1 MDNLSNLMRVL
12 FIFLLFLS
20 SFLVHSRVSFIP
32 DPPNLNA
39 ENYLLIDHRTQ
50 RILAEKGADERIEP
64 ASITKLMT
72 GYVVADQINKG
83 FIGLEDDVLV
93 SENCWKKVGSRMF
106 IEAGKKVSVEDLL
119 KGMVIQSGNDATCQL
134 AEHIAGSEEGFIDLM
149 QSYVQDLELKD
160 TNFINSSG
168 WPDNNHYSTARDL
181 AKLSSRL
188 ISDYPDHYDLYK
200 EKWFI
205 FNGIKQRN
213 RNSLLWQDD
222 SIDGIKTGHT
232 ESAGYCL
239 VSSAEREQTRLIA
252 LTFKSDNERTR
263 ITDNR
268 RLLDY
273 GFRYYKTRK
282 ILTSGQIVIRE
293 SVWGGEEEYLGLSVK
308 DDIFLTQNPRDFDK
322 INVVTHLDDYLQAP
336 VLEGDRVGDVIL
348 ELDGE
353 TLYRGDLVAG
363 STVLSKGIINRVWSS
378 LQLFIYSFLMED
390 EEKKD

>member
-1 MDNLSNLMRVL
+1 
-12 FIFLLFLS
+12 
-20 SFLVHSRVSFIP
+20 
-32 DPPNLNA
+32 
-39 ENYLLIDHRTQ
+39 
-50 RILAEKGADERIEP
+50 
-64 ASITKLMT
+64 MT
-72 GYVVADQINKG
+72 GYIVADQINKG
-83 FIGLEDDVLV
+83 FIGFEDDVLV

-106 IEAGKKVSVEDLL
+106 IEAGKKVSVENLL

-200 EKWFI
+200 EKWFT

-282 ILTSGQIVIRE
+282 ILTSGQIVISE

>member
-1 MDNLSNLMRVL
+1 
-12 FIFLLFLS
+12 
-20 SFLVHSRVSFIP
+20 
-32 DPPNLNA
+32 
-39 ENYLLIDHRTQ
+39 
-50 RILAEKGADERIEP
+50 
-64 ASITKLMT
+64 MT
-72 GYVVADQINKG
+72 
-83 FIGLEDDVLV
+83 
-93 SENCWKKVGSRMF
+93 
-106 IEAGKKVSVEDLL
+106 
-119 KGMVIQSGNDATCQL
+119 
-134 AEHIAGSEEGFIDLM
+134 
-149 QSYVQDLELKD
+149 
-160 TNFINSSG
+160 
-168 WPDNNHYSTARDL
+168 
-181 AKLSSRL
+181 
-188 ISDYPDHYDLYK
+188 
-200 EKWFI
+200 
-205 FNGIKQRN
+205 
-213 RNSLLWQDD
+213 
-222 SIDGIKTGHT
+222 
-232 ESAGYCL
+232 
-239 VSSAEREQTRLIA
+239 SAEREQTRLIA

-282 ILTSGQIVIRE
+282 ILTSGQIVISE